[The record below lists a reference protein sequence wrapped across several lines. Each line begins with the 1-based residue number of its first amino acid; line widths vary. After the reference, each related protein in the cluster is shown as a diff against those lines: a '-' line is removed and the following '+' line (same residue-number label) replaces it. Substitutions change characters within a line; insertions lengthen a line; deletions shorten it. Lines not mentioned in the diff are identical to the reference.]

1 MRLRHQAVGDTT
13 GVFWRGLLTSAAV
26 ILVALGGL
34 LGLVWLLQRR
44 LLYVPAGEPPPV
56 ARVLPGAREVQL
68 RTADDLDLTAWFL
81 PSADPALDVTV
92 LVANGNAGNRA
103 DRAELARRL
112 AAAGMAVLLFD
123 YRGFGGNPGRP
134 SQRGLALD
142 VRAARAFLV
151 DDLGVPPTRL
161 LYLGESLG
169 TAVVTELATEYPP
182 GGLVLRSPF
191 LSLTAVA
198 RRHHPGLPVRALLRD
213 RYPLLD
219 HLPRVPTPVAV
230 VYGTA
235 DEIVPAEQSRAVA
248 AATLRLIGE
257 HEILGAHHND
267 AQLAHGPVLV
277 RTVAELARRL

>member
-1 MRLRHQAVGDTT
+1 ML
-13 GVFWRGLLTSAAV
+13 WSGLLTAAAV
-26 ILVALGGL
+26 VLAALGGL
-34 LGLVWLLQRR
+34 LSLVWLLHRR
-44 LLYVPAGEPPPV
+44 LLYFPAGAPPPV

-68 RTADDLDLTAWFL
+68 RTADGLDLAAWFL
-81 PSADPALDVTV
+81 AAEEPALDVTV

-123 YRGFGGNPGRP
+123 YRGYGGNPGRP
-134 SQRGLALD
+134 SERGLALD

-151 DDLGVPPTRL
+151 DDLGILSTRL
-161 LYLGESLG
+161 IYLGESLG
-169 TAVVTELATEYPP
+169 TAVVTELATEYPA

-191 LSLTAVA
+191 VSLTALA
-198 RRHHPGLPVRALLRD
+198 RRHYPVLPVRALLRD

-219 HLPRVPTPVAV
+219 HLSRVHTPVAV

-248 AATLRLIGE
+248 AAGHEVIGV
-257 HEILGAHHND
+257 HEVARAHHNH
-267 AQLAHGPVLV
+267 ASLVHGAVLV
-277 RTVAELARRL
+277 EIAAELARRT